1 MLRVTLVILILASYI
16 FGDDVEDKIE
26 IYSTKMSSKDNV
38 IEATGEV
45 TVVYKDYFLSA
56 DKAIYDKNTSDLEL
70 FGNIRA
76 NQANKY
82 KLLGDYARL
91 NIAKK
96 ERVFRPFHM
105 LEKSSQVW
113 ISADEGYTFDK
124 DFEIYDGV
132 MSGCNPNDPLWKLHF
147 SSSTYN
153 SDDMWLNVF
162 NARIFIYDI
171 PVFYTPYLGYSL
183 DTKRRTGLLV
193 PTFGLSEAEGFY
205 YEQPIYIA
213 EQNWWDLELRPQIR
227 TSRGY
232 GGYSTFRFVDSAIS
246 KGELIT
252 GYFKEQE
259 SYFTTNE
266 LAHDAH
272 YGYNFLY
279 DNSDVIN
286 QWLGTK
292 LKGQSALYVD
302 INHMN
307 DVDYINLSANDTI
320 ENATSSQV
328 LSKIN
333 LFYNND
339 TDYFGAYFKYYQDL
353 TKVSNEETLQKI
365 PTIQYHRY
373 LDTLLDDHLIY
384 SLDMQSNNIYRE
396 VGKHVTQTNIN
407 VPVTLQATFFDEY
420 LNASYKTFLYAQ
432 HSKFSGREEI
442 KNAEWEDGYYA
453 RYNHV
458 FSLSTQLSRAF
469 EDFTH
474 VIGFSSSYK
483 VAGGDR
489 KTGFYQNWQEFCSES
504 ENIYTPQCE
513 FYNISDVDEALELDF
528 SQYIYDDTGEQILYH
543 RLAQKITYEN
553 TQNRLGELENEI
565 DYQITSSIKLYN
577 NFLYNYDENKF
588 SKLYNEISY
597 NTSSFN
603 ISLSHL
609 YRDTFLQQTSTYS
622 PYTSYLTSSARYT
635 YNKHYSY
642 HLRYNYDIERSIKK
656 SAEIGF
662 LYQQKCWN
670 FGLKYLEN
678 NRPLLTNTG
687 STSIYDRYIYLT
699 LVLKPMMSPES
710 KPLYEYKLPE

>member
-1 MLRVTLVILILASYI
+1 MIASFIYGEEI
-16 FGDDVEDKIE
+16 NDKVE
-26 IYSTKMSSKDNV
+26 IYSTNMNSKDN
-38 IEATGEV
+38 IIKATGEV
-45 TVVYKDYFLSA
+45 TVVYKDYFISS
-56 DKAIYDKNTSDLEL
+56 DEAIYDKNTSNLEL

-96 ERVFRPFHM
+96 ERVFRPFYM
-105 LEKSSQVW
+105 LEKNSQVW
-113 ISADEGYTFDK
+113 ISADEGCTFDK
-124 DFEIYDGV
+124 DFEISSGV

-153 SDDMWLNVF
+153 SDDMWLNIF

-171 PVFYTPYLGYSL
+171 PVFYTPYIGYSL

-193 PTFGLSEAEGFY
+193 PAFGLSEAEGFY

-213 EQNWWDLELRPQIR
+213 EQNWWDLELKPQVR

-246 KGELIT
+246 KGELTT
-252 GYFKEQE
+252 GYFKEQDKYALE
-259 SYFTTNE
+259 NE
-266 LAHDAH
+266 LANDKH

-286 QWLGTK
+286 QWFGTK
-292 LKGQSALYVD
+292 LKGQSGLYID

-307 DVDYINLSANDTI
+307 DVDYINLSTNDTI
-320 ENATSSQV
+320 ENATSSQI
-328 LSKIN
+328 LSKVN

-353 TKVSNEETLQKI
+353 TKVNNDDTIQKI
-365 PTIQYHRY
+365 PTLHYHRY
-373 LDTLLDDHLIY
+373 LDTFLDDHLIY
-384 SLDMQSNNIYRE
+384 NLDIQSNNLYRK
-396 VGKHVTQTNIN
+396 VGKHTTQTDINI
-407 VPVTLQATFFDEY
+407 PISLQATFFDEY
-420 LNASYKTFLYAQ
+420 LNASYKTILYAQ
-432 HSKFSGREEI
+432 HSKFNGREEVKI
-442 KNAEWEDGYYA
+442 TEWENGYYA
-453 RYNHV
+453 RNHHV
-458 FSLSTQLSRAF
+458 FSLSSQLSKAY

-474 VIGFSSSYK
+474 VVGFGSSYK
-483 VAGGDR
+483 IDGGQTR
-489 KTGFYQNWQEFCSES
+489 TGFYQNYQKFCSEA
-504 ENIYTPQCE
+504 ENKDTPQCE
-513 FYNISDVDEALELDF
+513 FYNISDVEEELQLDF
-528 SQYIYDDTGEQILYH
+528 SQYIYNATGEQILYH
-543 RLAQKITYEN
+543 SLAQKINYEN
-553 TQNRLGELENEI
+553 VQNRLGELENEL
-565 DYQITSSIKLYN
+565 DYQITSSIRLYN
-577 NFLYNYDENKF
+577 NLLYNYDENKF

-597 NTSSFN
+597 NTDSFN

-609 YRDTFLQQTSTYS
+609 YRDTFLKETSTYS
-622 PYTSYLTSSARYT
+622 PYTSYLTSSASYT

-642 HLRYNYDIERSIKK
+642 HIRYNYDIERSMKK
-656 SAEIGF
+656 STEIGF

-678 NRPLLTNTG
+678 NRPVLTETG

-699 LVLKPMMSPES
+699 IALKPMMSPNS
-710 KPLYEYKLPE
+710 GPLYEHKLSE